1 MGPRSN
7 GGAFLER
14 NNLPALPSANLGPA
28 MPDPFYVYVV
38 DDDDSVR
45 KALCRLLHASGYEV
59 KTYASP
65 ERFLGELAP
74 GSSGC
79 LILDM
84 TMPGMTGLQVQERM
98 RKMGIALPVIA
109 VSAHDDN
116 QARESARKLG
126 ASFFLHK
133 PVDDQALIDSISWVC
148 ESRAQPTAERR

>member
-1 MGPRSN
+1 
-7 GGAFLER
+7 
-14 NNLPALPSANLGPA
+14 
-28 MPDPFYVYVV
+28 MPDPFCVYVV

-45 KALCRLLHASGYEV
+45 KALCRLLHAAGYNV

-65 ERFLGELAP
+65 ERFLEEVIANL
-74 GSSGC
+74 SGC

-84 TMPGMTGLQVQERM
+84 TMPRMSGLQVQERM
-98 RKMGIALPVIA
+98 LEMGIGLPVIA

-133 PVDDQALIDSISWVC
+133 PVDDQALIDSISWVS
-148 ESRAQPTAERR
+148 ESRRESGVGSR